1 MISPRYL
8 VVLQARMSSNR
19 LPGKVLKSI
28 NGQPMINRQI
38 QRVLGSTL
46 VKEVVVATSTSDSDD
61 VLVEF
66 LESIGVK
73 VFRGSLENVFSR
85 FVEISKEFNPIN
97 IIRLTADCP
106 LVMPRL
112 IDEMIAYFE
121 ENLPDYLSN
130 SLNPSFP
137 DGLDVEI
144 LSRKTISKLES
155 LNLSKMELE
164 HVTLGVYNRPE
175 MFRVMNFS
183 DPIDRS
189 NMRWTVDYPE
199 DLEFVRTV
207 YSHFKGREAN
217 FDYKEV
223 LEFLSLNPEVTS
235 EISASRRNE
244 SLLNPIEEHN

>member
-1 MISPRYL
+1 M
-8 VVLQARMSSNR
+8 
-19 LPGKVLKSI
+19 KSI
-28 NGQPMINRQI
+28 NGQPMIYRQI

-46 VKEVVVATSTSDSDD
+46 VKEVVVATSTSNSDD
-61 VLVEF
+61 ELVEF

-85 FVEISKEFNPIN
+85 FIDISKEFNPIN
-97 IIRLTADCP
+97 IIRLTGDCP
-106 LVMPRL
+106 LVMPRI

-144 LSRKTISKLES
+144 LSRETISKLES

-164 HVTLGVYNRPE
+164 HVTLGVYTRPE
-175 MFRVMNFS
+175 MFRIMNFS
-183 DPIDRS
+183 DPINRS

-217 FDYKEV
+217 FSYEEV
-223 LEFLSLNPEVTS
+223 LEFLNLNPEVTS
-235 EISASRRNE
+235 AISASRRNE
-244 SLLNPIEEHN
+244 ALLNPIEEHN

>member
-1 MISPRYL
+1 
-8 VVLQARMSSNR
+8 MSSNR

-28 NGQPMINRQI
+28 NGQPMIYRQI
-38 QRVLGSTL
+38 QRVLASTL

-61 VLVEF
+61 ELVEF
-66 LESIGVK
+66 LTSIGVK
-73 VFRGSLENVFSR
+73 VFRGSLENVVSR
-85 FVEISKEFNPIN
+85 FIEISKEFNPIN

-112 IDEMIAYFE
+112 IDEMITYFE

-144 LSRKTISKLES
+144 LSRETLSKLES

-175 MFRVMNFS
+175 MFRVLNFS

-217 FDYKEV
+217 FNYEEV
-223 LEFLSLNPEVTS
+223 LEYLSLNPEVTS

-244 SLLNPIEEHN
+244 ALLNPVEEHN